1 MTSVRPLLF
10 VLTILLFTSSA
21 FAVGDG
27 PDSSASAASL
37 QTQTADPAAF
47 GQPAENQSASSDLF
61 FLKTRPRLDLS
72 APAKRPRSAV
82 LNDTDCYTMRM
93 YKVKRKEHFADG
105 ENGLRGYSTCEL
117 ASNYQ
122 VRSAVAHVQSAEE
135 NDSQSDTP
143 QSRNSQAKSQPR

>member
-1 MTSVRPLLF
+1 MTSVRPVLF
-10 VLTILLFTSSA
+10 VLTTLLFTSSA
-21 FAVGDG
+21 FAAGDG

-37 QTQTADPAAF
+37 QTQTADPALF
-47 GQPAENQSASSDLF
+47 GPPAENQSASSDLF
-61 FLKTRPRLDLS
+61 FLKTRSRLDLS

-82 LNDTDCYTMRM
+82 LNDNDCYTMRM

-122 VRSAVAHVQSAEE
+122 VRSAVAHVQSAED
-135 NDSQSDTP
+135 NYSQTDTP
-143 QSRNSQAKSQPR
+143 QK